1 MQKKDWKK
9 IAGALSAGVL
19 AVTQVAPVMSVTAAE
34 GTTDTEYVYC
44 VASLTWAEYWQNE
57 GVYLDSAANGNW
69 EATSDEKDEHNETD
83 MGAFDAVTRATSN
96 HGLHRGS
103 YQCTVKVFDTDGNS
117 YDYTG
122 KGQDESVDV
131 VSDKEAGTTTIM
143 VDGKAAGAFDHSV
156 IVGPKYVPVAVP
168 AADYEDFKK
177 AYSVYEN
184 GTEVKGGYSE
194 KNLVN
199 IDETIQVDAN
209 TSGIKVAEKNADGTF
224 QFSKRSTS
232 ATPEGKVVNKDAVEI
247 SEVQHDSGYGDFIR
261 VDINGDY
268 GDLGAHMYAVRW
280 DYYGDQDTVQATYG
294 TKFAAD
300 NWMHKAMGIQL
311 GLTKSD
317 RCQLPEGTD
326 GYGRW
331 DVTVYA
337 TGYQDF
343 TFTIDNEPE
352 KYVYGTMN
360 LPYAD
365 YYYGELGNKTDT
377 TDGKISYD
385 ADLAGDAGMRAEGTY
400 DAVTSATRKKWNS
413 MFADTTYSSEADEN
427 GGGKILGVSGVEVA
441 IEQSLYDQLTADAK
455 DSKTSGVLGSLFAGF
470 TPNEDQTVVP
480 ATYKQLFADGTLSA
494 TITAEPEVDLT
505 NVTPTLKTDS
515 KYGDY
520 QLNMDGLDL
529 GEGNLVYGVIVKT
542 KTGNYGMLQL
552 ENIWKGGSKLAWS
565 AGFKTTEVHGNSL
578 RSTPYA
584 ATSGDTIVE
593 ISYLTSKGEYSVHLA
608 DGLYLPKKHNGT
620 VTAESVAVAA
630 GSIPVTLADL
640 PEDFSAAVSADTL
653 TGATYADGKMTFDA
667 KSVLPGSYTITVS
680 DTKGVYAP
688 ISVSVVLTTEAM
700 PAAFDAENK
709 TLVAAKDADATAF
722 ANYLSKLSKAT
733 VNGTEYTLSGKG
745 STKIFDTKTGAID
758 LSVEAK
764 GAKVFDKAGTYEIKL
779 SATGYTEDLTFTVE
793 LAASDIE
800 PGLPTVKGDADLD
813 GNITIDDAF
822 LVLQYYSQHSAGND
836 SFRFND
842 NDAMEAQ
849 LLKLLDIDNNGEIGI
864 QDAFLVL
871 SYYSYQSAGKNV
883 TWEDLTK

>member
-34 GTTDTEYVYC
+34 DTTDTEYVYC
-44 VASLTWAEYWQNE
+44 AASLTWAEYWQNE

-131 VSDKEAGTTTIM
+131 VNDKEAGTTTIM
-143 VDGKAAGAFDHSV
+143 VDGKAAGAYDHSV

-232 ATPEGKVVNKDAVEI
+232 ATPEGKVVDKDAVEI

-709 TLVAAKDADATAF
+709 TLVAAKDTDATAF

>member
-44 VASLTWAEYWQNE
+44 AASLTWAEYWQNE

-143 VDGKAAGAFDHSV
+143 VDGKAAGAYDHSV

-232 ATPEGKVVNKDAVEI
+232 ATPEGKVVDKDAVEI

-552 ENIWKGGSKLAWS
+552 ENIWKGGSK
-565 AGFKTTEVHGNSL
+565 
-578 RSTPYA
+578 
-584 ATSGDTIVE
+584 
-593 ISYLTSKGEYSVHLA
+593 
-608 DGLYLPKKHNGT
+608 
-620 VTAESVAVAA
+620 
-630 GSIPVTLADL
+630 PV
-640 PEDFSAAVSADTL
+640 
-653 TGATYADGKMTFDA
+653 
-667 KSVLPGSYTITVS
+667 SYTH
-680 DTKGVYAP
+680 
-688 ISVSVVLTTEAM
+688 LT
-700 PAAFDAENK
+700 
-709 TLVAAKDADATAF
+709 
-722 ANYLSKLSKAT
+722 
-733 VNGTEYTLSGKG
+733 
-745 STKIFDTKTGAID
+745 
-758 LSVEAK
+758 
-764 GAKVFDKAGTYEIKL
+764 
-779 SATGYTEDLTFTVE
+779 
-793 LAASDIE
+793 
-800 PGLPTVKGDADLD
+800 LPTILRV
-813 GNITIDDAF
+813 
-822 LVLQYYSQHSAGND
+822 
-836 SFRFND
+836 
-842 NDAMEAQ
+842 
-849 LLKLLDIDNNGEIGI
+849 
-864 QDAFLVL
+864 
-871 SYYSYQSAGKNV
+871 
-883 TWEDLTK
+883 